1 VNFDLTEDQQVISD
15 LAEQILNGRM
25 SVDRLKAAERG
36 SGWDP
41 DVWAALAEANLVS
54 LCLPD
59 HLGGSGMG
67 AIELAL
73 VAEAQGRNLA
83 PVPLVPTVV
92 TAMAIAEFTD
102 PGTHDDL
109 LAGVADG
116 SVLVTSALASSGVND
131 PLVPGVRATP
141 TADGGWRLEGT
152 KPAVPYGAESAAV
165 AVPAQ
170 LADGTSLVAL
180 VRTDAPGVTVDAETT
195 TNHQPAASITL
206 ATEVHS
212 TDVLGAA
219 GDEAAEVTRWLYEHT
234 VAAMCSVQVG
244 VAEGAL
250 AMTAAHVSDRQQFG
264 RPLSAFQ
271 AVTQRAADAWITT
284 EAMRVTSRNAAWR
297 LGAGLD
303 ARRDVSVAA
312 WWATDGGQ
320 KVVTACQHLHGGIGA
335 DVDYPVHRYFLWGV
349 QNGTTLGAASAHLAR
364 LGGLLARS

>member
-1 VNFDLTEDQQVISD
+1 MNFDLTEDQQVIAD
-15 LAEQILNGRM
+15 LAQQILAGSM
-25 SVDRLKAAERG
+25 DVDRLKAAERG

-41 DVWAALAEANLVS
+41 EVWSALAEANLVS
-54 LCLPD
+54 LCLPETV
-59 HLGGSGMG
+59 GGSGMG

-73 VAEAQGRNLA
+73 VAEALGRNLA

-92 TAMAIAEFTD
+92 TAMAVAEFAES
-102 PGTHDDL
+102 GTHDEL

-116 SVLVTSALASSGVND
+116 SVVLTSALASAGAND
-131 PLVPGVRATP
+131 PLLPGVRATP
-141 TADGGWRLEGT
+141 TANGWRLEGS
-152 KPAVPYGAESAAV
+152 KPAVPYAAEAAAI

-170 LADGTSLVAL
+170 LPNGSSLVAL
-180 VRTDAPGVTVDAETT
+180 VRTGTDGVGLAPEKT
-195 TNHQPAASITL
+195 TNHQPAAGLTL
-206 ATEVHS
+206 DTEVS
-212 TDVLGAA
+212 TADVLGTA

-234 VAAMCSVQVG
+234 VAAMCSIQVG

-250 AMTAAHVSDRQQFG
+250 AMTSSHVTDRQQFG

-303 ARRDVSVAA
+303 ARRDVAVAA

-335 DVDYPVHRYFLWGV
+335 DIDYPVHRYFLWGV
-349 QNGTTLGAASAHLAR
+349 QNGTVLGAASAHLAR